1 MSRAKRLGLILELA
15 EREEQKAAQAA
26 ELAKRVWQEDQNK
39 LDELCQYYNDYQ
51 ASFSG
56 PSSCRRA
63 DDIARQRAFLS
74 QLAEAKKQQAAVVEK
89 RLSLCTSKQQVW
101 QQTRLKRK
109 AMQELI
115 ERLQADEAK
124 LAARRESKMLDE
136 WFNQSKSH
144 REERKTDT

>member
-1 MSRAKRLGLILELA
+1 MSRAKRLGVVLELA
-15 EREEQKAAQAA
+15 ERDEQKAAQAA

-63 DDIARQRAFLS
+63 EDIARQRMFLT
-74 QLAEAKKQQAAVVEK
+74 QLADAKKQQTSVVEK
-89 RLSLCTSKQQVW
+89 RHSLCTAKQQAW
-101 QQTRLKRK
+101 QQARLKRK

-115 ERLQADEAK
+115 ERLRADEAQ
-124 LAARRESKMLDE
+124 LASRRESKMLDE
-136 WFNQSKSH
+136 WFNQSKSRRDEH
-144 REERKTDT
+144 KGDS